1 MKRKLNILVCP
12 LNWGLGHASRDI
24 PIISEFVKRE
34 HNVIIAGSENPI
46 EIIRTEFPNL
56 KFVKFSGFNISYPN
70 NGSFVFYFLLRIRVL
85 LWRIFKE
92 HIQLKKIIIE
102 QKIDVVI
109 SDNRYGLWNKNVY
122 SIFITHQINIKIP
135 IKCKL
140 LEHIVNSINHYFIN
154 KYDLCW
160 VPDFEKPPFLAGELS
175 HKKNK
180 LKNIAYTGLLSKFLN
195 YPAPKNNNEKKF
207 EIVAII
213 SGPEP
218 HRTFFENILTV
229 QFQTIKKS
237 CLIVN
242 GTPLKITKTNVIGNV
257 EIVSHL
263 STNDLYNVI
272 NNSKYIVSRAG
283 YTTIMD
289 LIALKRTAI
298 LVPTPGQTE
307 QEYLADY
314 YSEKKMFLK
323 MIQKKFDINEALK
336 NINKYSPIIYNENC
350 NLLNKEID
358 KIEKQ
363 LIYT

>member
-1 MKRKLNILVCP
+1 LKRKLNILICP

-24 PIISEFVKRE
+24 PIINELILYE
-34 HNVIIAGSENPI
+34 HNVIISGSQNQI
-46 EIIRTEFPNL
+46 SILKTEFPDL
-56 KFVKFSGFNISYPN
+56 KFIEFNGIKITYPKRN
-70 NGSFVFYFLLRIRVL
+70 SFFIHFLIRMPIL
-85 LWRIFKE
+85 IMGIIKE
-92 HIQLKKIIIE
+92 HFKLKTIIKKN
-102 QKIDVVI
+102 KIDVVI

-122 SIFITHQINIKIP
+122 AVFITHQINIKIP

-160 VPDFEKPPFLAGELS
+160 VPDFEEPPFLASELS
-175 HKKNK
+175 HQKNK
-180 LKNIAYTGLLSKFLN
+180 SSKIKYIGLLSKFSN
-195 YPAPKNNNEKKF
+195 YPIQKINNNKKY
-207 EIVAII
+207 EIIAII

-218 HRTFFENILTV
+218 HRTIFENILIE
-229 QFQTIKKS
+229 QFKKLNTN

-242 GTPLKITKTNVIGNV
+242 GTPLKENKTKIIQNI

-307 QEYLADY
+307 QEYLSDY
-314 YSEKKMFLK
+314 YSEKKIFLK

-336 NINKYSPIIYNENC
+336 NINEYSSINYIENC
-350 NLLNKEID
+350 NLLNIEID

-363 LIYT
+363 LL